1 MDVLF
6 SSKKNCGRAE
16 TSLDSSCQDLVFKD
30 TISAIRCGET
40 LKVSL
45 KTTRSAVF
53 ICSLVHFRFSITD
66 FYRMSLPGLTDNPGL
81 MLVYV
86 LCACVFAGILIY
98 YIIRCVARYGQV
110 DRVYSSD

>member
-1 MDVLF
+1 MVVLF

-16 TSLDSSCQDLVFKD
+16 TSSCQDLVFKD
-30 TISAIRCGET
+30 TISAIRCDH
-40 LKVSL
+40 KISCFH
-45 KTTRSAVF
+45 R
-53 ICSLVHFRFSITD
+53 LVQFKCSITD
-66 FYRMSLPGLTDNPGL
+66 FYRMSLPGPGPGL